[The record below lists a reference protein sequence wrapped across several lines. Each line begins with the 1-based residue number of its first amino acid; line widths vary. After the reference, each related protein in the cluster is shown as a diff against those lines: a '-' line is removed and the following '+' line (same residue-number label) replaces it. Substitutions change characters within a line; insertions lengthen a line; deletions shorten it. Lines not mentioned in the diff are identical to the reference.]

1 MSRLLPPCSS
11 LLGVSTTSSS
21 PPATRHAD
29 RALFARLIDDAA
41 VFPPGL
47 APLERA
53 VGDHLERRDGPYA
66 DLIGPLLVPASD
78 AGNLREV
85 VDDPRHEVGLGE
97 APLQVGLI
105 ARTGT
110 PVEEVG
116 TALGILRGTN
126 RVQVSGVEVA
136 HQPGWEAAL
145 RWDLPLAVEVGRQA
159 HERNAALAA
168 LAEAADESVELRVKL
183 RTQSTG
189 TDPVPTAEELAGFLL
204 GCARHDLPVKLTG
217 GLHHAVAHTA
227 RGQDG
232 GTEERHGVLNVLLAA
247 HHAAPGAEAGDVVDA
262 LRVREAQTLAEILA
276 AFTPEQAGSI
286 RGLFTAYGC
295 CGVMDPIED
304 LLRLGLLAG
313 PEELTARAPT

>member
-1 MSRLLPPCSS
+1 
-11 LLGVSTTSSS
+11 VSTTSP
-21 PPATRHAD
+21 PPAATRYAD

-53 VGDHLERRDGPYA
+53 VSDHLHRREGPYA
-66 DLIGPLLVPASD
+66 DLIGPLLVPASG
-78 AGNLREV
+78 AGTLREV
-85 VDDPRHEVGLGE
+85 VHDPRHEVSLGE

-105 ARTGT
+105 ARPGT

-126 RVQVSGVEVA
+126 RVRVTGVEIA

-145 RWDLPLAVEVGRQA
+145 RWDLPLAVEVGRRA
-159 HERNAALAA
+159 HEQRASLAA
-168 LAEAADESVELRVKL
+168 LVEAADETVELR
-183 RTQSTG
+183 
-189 TDPVPTAEELAGFLL
+189 
-204 GCARHDLPVKLTG
+204 VKLTG

-232 GTEERHGVLNVLLAA
+232 CTEDRHGVLNVLLAA
-247 HHAAPGAEAGDVVDA
+247 HHAAQGAEADDVVDA
-262 LRVREAQTLAEILA
+262 LRVREAEPLAEILA
-276 AFTPEQAGSI
+276 AFTPEQSGSI
-286 RGLFTAYGC
+286 RSLFTAYGC

-313 PEELTARAPT
+313 PEQLADRAPT

>member
-1 MSRLLPPCSS
+1 M
-11 LLGVSTTSSS
+11 STTSP
-21 PPATRHAD
+21 PPAATRYAD

-53 VGDHLERRDGPYA
+53 VSDHLHRREGPYV
-66 DLIGPLLVPASD
+66 DLIGPLLVPASG
-78 AGNLREV
+78 AGTLREV
-85 VDDPRHEVGLGE
+85 VHDPRHEVSLGE

-105 ARTGT
+105 ARPGT

-126 RVQVSGVEVA
+126 RVRVTGVEIA

-145 RWDLPLAVEVGRQA
+145 RWDLPLAVEVGRRA
-159 HERNAALAA
+159 HEQRASLAA
-168 LAEAADESVELRVKL
+168 LVEAADEAVELRVKL

-189 TDPVPTAEELAGFLL
+189 TDPAPTAEELAGFLL

-232 GTEERHGVLNVLLAA
+232 CTEDRHGVLNVLLAA
-247 HHAAPGAEAGDVVDA
+247 HHAAQGAEADDVVDA
-262 LRVREAQTLAEILA
+262 LRVREAEPLAEILA
-276 AFTPEQAGSI
+276 AFTPEQSGSI
-286 RGLFTAYGC
+286 RSLFTAYGC

-313 PEELTARAPT
+313 PEQLADRAPT

>member
-1 MSRLLPPCSS
+1 M
-11 LLGVSTTSSS
+11 STTSSS

-53 VGDHLERRDGPYA
+53 VSDHLERRDGPYA
-66 DLIGPLLVPASD
+66 DLIGPLLVPASE

-85 VDDPRHEVGLGE
+85 VDDPRHEVSLDE

-126 RVQVSGVEVA
+126 RVRVTGVEVA

-159 HERNAALAA
+159 HERKASLAA
-168 LAEAADESVELRVKL
+168 LAEATDEAVELRVKL

-189 TDPVPTAEELAGFLL
+189 ADPVPTAEELAGFLL

-217 GLHHAVAHTA
+217 GLHRAVAHTA
-227 RGQDG
+227 RAQDG
-232 GTEERHGVLNVLLAA
+232 GTEERHGILNVLLAA
-247 HHAAPGAEAGDVVDA
+247 HQAAQGAEAGDVVDA

-313 PEELTARAPT
+313 PEELTDRAPT